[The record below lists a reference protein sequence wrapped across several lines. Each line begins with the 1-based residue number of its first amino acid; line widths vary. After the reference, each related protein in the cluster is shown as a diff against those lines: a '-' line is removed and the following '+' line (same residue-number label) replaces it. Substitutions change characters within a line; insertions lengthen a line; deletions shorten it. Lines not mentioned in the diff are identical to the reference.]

1 MPIDP
6 AAIRAQE
13 FRVVFR
19 GYDVEEVDAFLD
31 WIEQEL
37 SRPAQGPDAPSPAEP
52 AYGAAYAQAMRT
64 LRHAEQAA
72 ERMLAE
78 AAADAAA
85 VRERAHAEAR
95 GIVADA
101 RADAVH
107 IVATTP
113 RRPSADVEDLVV
125 RAERLR
131 AELDRLGASERRCR
145 EQLQTW
151 LEGHGRLFDRGPVP
165 ATSEVPA
172 DPLRRD
178 PGTTVRRVLTTLPT
192 SAAR

>member
-6 AAIRAQE
+6 APVPAQE
-13 FRVVFR
+13 FRLVFR
-19 GYDVEEVDAFLD
+19 GYDVEEVDDFLD

-37 SRPAQGPDAPSPAEP
+37 SRPAQGPDAPSPTEP
-52 AYGAAYAQAMRT
+52 AYSTAYAQAIRT
-64 LRHAEQAA
+64 LRHAEPAA

-95 GIVADA
+95 GIVAEA